1 MNQKLVF
8 KNLGRLISSLGVLL
22 LLPIITAICY
32 KEWNCL
38 IIFTSVAIA
47 SVLIGTLMHKLIR
60 PNENVLYTKE
70 GFAITALAWVVLSVL
85 GALPFTL
92 SGEIP
97 NYIDAVFETVSGFTT
112 TGASIISDLSSM
124 SRSMLMWRSF
134 THWVGG
140 MGVLVFMMA
149 LLPNLSDRS
158 VHILKAEMPGPI
170 FGKILPRS
178 KDTAK
183 ILYFIYIAM
192 TLLLIGLLML
202 GGMSLY
208 ESIIHAVGA
217 AGTGG
222 FGLFSDSIASY
233 SPYIQWV
240 LTIFMLLFAVNF
252 NLYFYFIMKRSLA
265 AFKSTE
271 LYVFLGIV
279 IASTAAICA
288 NIYNLFGSF
297 SESLRYAAFQVAT
310 VISTTGYATCDFN
323 LWPDF
328 SRTLLVLLMFVGGC
342 AGSTAGG
349 LKVARIVLLGKT
361 IGAEFRRLIHPRAV
375 TTIRLEGKTVDKST
389 AVGVPIYLAVYLA
402 CYAAIFLLISLE
414 PYGFTTNFTA
424 VAACINNIGPGLG
437 KVGPTGSFAIYN
449 NFSTLV
455 LTFTMLLGRLEIF
468 PLLLTCM
475 PGTWRRDG

>member
-8 KNLGRLISSLGVLL
+8 KNLGRLIGSLGVLL
-22 LLPIITAICY
+22 LLPIITAILY
-32 KEWNCL
+32 KEWQCL
-38 IIFTSVAIA
+38 VIFTGVAIA
-47 SVLIGTLMHKLIR
+47 SVLIGTLMYKLIK
-60 PNENVLYTKE
+60 PKDNVLSAKE

-85 GALPFTL
+85 GALPFTI

-97 NYIDAVFETVSGFTT
+97 NYIDALFETVSGFTT
-112 TGASIISDLSSM
+112 TGASIITDLNAM

-183 ILYFIYIAM
+183 ILYIIYIAM

-208 ESIIHAVGA
+208 ESVIHAVGT

-222 FGLFSDSIASY
+222 FGILSDSIASY

-265 AFKSTE
+265 AFRSTE
-271 LYVFLGIV
+271 LYVFAGIV
-279 IASTAAICA
+279 AASTAAICA
-288 NIYNLFGSF
+288 NIYSMFGSL
-297 SESLRYAAFQVAT
+297 SESLRHAAFQVAT
-310 VISTTGYATCDFN
+310 VISTTGYATQDFN

-349 LKVARIVLLGKT
+349 LKVARIVLVCKT
-361 IGAEFRRLIHPRAV
+361 IGAEFRRLIHPRSV
-375 TTIRLEGKTVDKST
+375 TTIRLEGKTVDKAT
-389 AVGVPIYLAVYLA
+389 AAGVPVYLSIYFA
-402 CYAAIFLLISLE
+402 CYAVILLIISLE
-414 PYGFTTNFTA
+414 PHGFTTNFTA

-475 PGTWRRDG
+475 PGTWRKDK

>member
-1 MNQKLVF
+1 MNRKLVF

-32 KEWNCL
+32 REWRCL
-38 IIFTSVAIA
+38 AIFAGIA
-47 SVLIGTLMHKLIR
+47 AVSVLAGTLMHRCIK
-60 PNENVLYTKE
+60 PKDNVLYAKE
-70 GFAITALAWVVLSVL
+70 GFAITALAWVVLSVI

-97 NYIDAVFETVSGFTT
+97 NYIDALFETVSGFTT
-112 TGASIISDLSSM
+112 TGASIVTDVEAM

-140 MGVLVFMMA
+140 MGVLVFMTA

-183 ILYFIYIAM
+183 ILYIIYMAM
-192 TLLLIGLLML
+192 TFVLILLLMA

-222 FGLFSDSIASY
+222 FGIYSDSIAGY

-240 LTIFMLLFAVNF
+240 LTVFMLLFAVNF

-271 LYVFLGIV
+271 LYVFGGIV
-279 IASTAAICA
+279 AVSTAAICA
-288 NIYNLFGSF
+288 NIFSLFGSF
-297 SESLRYAAFQVAT
+297 SEALRHAAFQVASI
-310 VISTTGYATCDFN
+310 ISTTGYATQNFDA
-323 LWPDF
+323 WPGF
-328 SRTLLVLLMFVGGC
+328 SRTLLVLLMFIGGC

-349 LKVARIVLLGKT
+349 LKVARIVLIFKT

-375 TTIRLEGKTVDKST
+375 TAIRLEGKNVDKAT
-389 AVGVPIYLAVYLA
+389 AIGVPVYISVYFA
-402 CYAAIFLLISLE
+402 CYAITLLLLSLE
-414 PYGFTTNFTA
+414 PFDFTTNFTA

-437 KVGPTGSFAIYN
+437 EVGPNGSFSIYSN
-449 NFSTLV
+449 LSTL
-455 LTFTMLLGRLEIF
+455 LLAFTMLLGRLEIF

-475 PGTWRRDG
+475 PGTWRRD